1 MDLYTLKAEQWIP
14 RPLDAVFPFFA
25 DPRNLEELTPPWLHF
40 RILTPRVEMRAGA
53 RMDYQ
58 LKLHG
63 IPLKWQS
70 EITLWEPPF
79 RFVDRQTRGPYR
91 LWIHEHTFQPKDGGT
106 LMRDSLQYAVRGGAL
121 VWRLLVAPDLEKI
134 FNYRRSRLELIYGNA
149 QAAL

>member
-1 MDLYTLKAEQWIP
+1 MDLYTLKA
-14 RPLDAVFPFFA
+14 D
-25 DPRNLEELTPPWLHF
+25 RNLEELTPPWLHF
-40 RILTPRVEMRAGA
+40 RILTPGVEMRAGA
-53 RMDYQ
+53 RMDYR

-121 VWRLLVAPDLEKI
+121 VWRFLVAPDLEKI
-134 FNYRRSRLELIYGNA
+134 FNYRRSRLELIYKDFQPSQGSPRIQFREA
-149 QAAL
+149 H